1 MKALCSRLLEA
12 YHWLVAETRERM
24 MMDEVEQQYEREWRK
39 KAPFALEELA
49 KVCISNTPTDMRQL
63 QREETQTPSGQCQ
76 LSIVPEVSAEGGT
89 LQVKVCSEPGHPLQH
104 HAA

>member
-1 MKALCSRLLEA
+1 
-12 YHWLVAETRERM
+12 
-24 MMDEVEQQYEREWRK
+24 MMDEVEQEYEREWRE
-39 KAPFALEELA
+39 KAASALSELA
-49 KVCISNTPTDMRQL
+49 KVCMSSTPTDMRQL

-76 LSIVPEVSAEGGT
+76 LSIVPGESAEGGI